1 MQMKMTKRHFFLG
14 IFGLLI
20 ILIGFGYFYLNQ
32 SHRNIQNEEVKYT
45 VTSFEL
51 EESFRRSGPRTNI
64 ADQVIQAK
72 GRITALDEKSVTLD
86 KKVEVRFLKKLPAGL
101 EKGREVTI
109 KGRCVG
115 YDDLLQMVKVDQAL
129 LIEQF

>member
-1 MQMKMTKRHFFLG
+1 MKMTKRHLFLG

-20 ILIGFGYFYLNQ
+20 ILIGYGYFYLNQ
-32 SHRNIQNEEVKYT
+32 SHRNIQEEEVKYT
-45 VTSFEL
+45 VTSSEL
-51 EESFRRSGPRTNI
+51 EESFRRFGPKTKM
-64 ADQVIQAK
+64 ADQVIQTK
-72 GRITALDEKSVTLD
+72 GRITALDEKSLTLD

-101 EKGREVTI
+101 EIGREVSI

-115 YDDLLQMVKVDQAL
+115 YDDLLEVVRVDQAI

>member
-1 MQMKMTKRHFFLG
+1 MKMTKRHLFLG

-20 ILIGFGYFYLNQ
+20 ILIGYGYFYLNQ
-32 SHRNIQNEEVKYT
+32 SHRKIQEEDVKYT
-45 VTSFEL
+45 VTSSEL
-51 EESFRRSGPRTNI
+51 EESFRRSGSKTDI
-64 ADQVIQAK
+64 VDQVILTK

-86 KKVEVRFLKKLPAGL
+86 KKVEIRFLKKLPAGL
-101 EKGREVTI
+101 EKGSEVTI

-115 YDDLLQMVKVDQAL
+115 YDDLLEVVKVDQAQ

>member
-1 MQMKMTKRHFFLG
+1 MTKRHLFLG

-20 ILIGFGYFYLNQ
+20 ILIGCGYFYLNQ
-32 SHRNIQNEEVKYT
+32 SHRNIQKEEVKYT
-45 VTSFEL
+45 VTSSEL
-51 EESFRRSGPRTNI
+51 AESFRRSGPKTDI
-64 ADQVIQAK
+64 ADQVIQTK

-86 KKVEVRFLKKLPAGL
+86 KKVEVLFLKKLPAGL
-101 EKGREVTI
+101 KKGKEVTI

-115 YDDLLQMVKVDQAL
+115 YDDLLEVVKVDQAL

>member
-1 MQMKMTKRHFFLG
+1 MKITKRHLFLG

-20 ILIGFGYFYLNQ
+20 ILIGCGYFYLNR
-32 SHRNIQNEEVKYT
+32 SHRNIQSEEVKYT
-45 VTSFEL
+45 VTSSEL
-51 EESFRRSGPRTNI
+51 EESFTKSGPKNDI
-64 ADQVIQAK
+64 ADQVIQTK

-86 KKVEVRFLKKLPAGL
+86 KKIEVRFLKKLPAGL

-115 YDDLLQMVKVDQAL
+115 YDDLLEVVKVDQAL